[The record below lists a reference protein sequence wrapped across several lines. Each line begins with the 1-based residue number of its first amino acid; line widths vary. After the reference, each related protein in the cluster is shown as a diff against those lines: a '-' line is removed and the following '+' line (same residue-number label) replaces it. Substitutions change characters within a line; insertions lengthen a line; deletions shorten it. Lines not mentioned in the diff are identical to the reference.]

1 MKGWFM
7 KWPKSFIVCFAA
19 VWVAVALSTS
29 THAQPPT
36 GDHKPR
42 GLPILQKWSGDFPIA
57 HLDRLPEGQ
66 TDTSIGYI
74 GKKSVFANVWKAF
87 KPEEPVP
94 EMDFSKNL
102 VVYTR
107 NVTFYNRLS
116 IFKITLTGDT
126 INLMAME
133 TRSALP
139 IEDHAAMAMAAI
151 PREGI
156 KYIQIGNEH
165 IPVSDNH

>member
-7 KWPKSFIVCFAA
+7 KRLKIFIVCFAA
-19 VWVAVALSTS
+19 MCAVVELSTS
-29 THAQPPT
+29 TSAQPPA
-36 GDHKPR
+36 GEDAPR
-42 GLPILQKWSGDFPIA
+42 DLDILQTWNGDFPLA

-74 GKKSVFANVWKAF
+74 GNRAIFANVWKAF

-116 IFKITLTGDT
+116 IFKITRKGDT
-126 INLMAME
+126 IDIMAME

-139 IEDHAAMAMAAI
+139 LEDHAAMAMAAI
-151 PREGI
+151 PRDGI
-156 KYIQIGNEH
+156 KYIQVGNQS
-165 IPVSDNH
+165 IPVSDDH

>member
-1 MKGWFM
+1 M
-7 KWPKSFIVCFAA
+7 SA
-19 VWVAVALSTS
+19 AVALSIW

-36 GDHKPR
+36 SDHKPR
-42 GLPILQKWSGDFPIA
+42 EIPILQKWSGDFPIA

-66 TDTSIGYI
+66 TATSIGYI

-94 EMDFSKNL
+94 EMDFNKNL

-126 INLMAME
+126 IDIMAME

-156 KYIQIGNEH
+156 KFIQAGNEH
-165 IPVSDNH
+165 IPVSDEH